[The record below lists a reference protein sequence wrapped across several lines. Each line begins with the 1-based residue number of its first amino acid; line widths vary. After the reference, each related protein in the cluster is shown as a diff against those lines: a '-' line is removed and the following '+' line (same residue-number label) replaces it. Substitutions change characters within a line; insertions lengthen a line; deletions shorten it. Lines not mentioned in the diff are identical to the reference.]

1 MSEKHN
7 IVTIDGPS
15 GVGKSTVAGLLA
27 QRLDFTYLDTGAM
40 YRAVAYAVQQRGIN
54 SDDQRAIAAL
64 LRTLTINLLPPVGEG
79 EGVRVFVDGR
89 EITQFLR
96 TQEIGML
103 ASKVSSL
110 PVVRKKLTQLQRQ
123 IGQHGNIVAEGRDTG
138 TVVFPDAA
146 WKFYLDARPEERA
159 RRRAEQLA
167 QRGVKVDQSK
177 ILEQIL
183 QRDHDDRTRTLAPLK
198 AADDAVIIDSTS
210 SSAENI
216 VEQMLS
222 IIKSRR
228 Q

>member
-27 QRLDFTYLDTGAM
+27 QRLGFTYLDTGAM